1 MPFAYCKISLHLPE
15 CHSLKQKRSVL
26 ATLMTKMRQ
35 LDISVIESAQQDSW
49 QFATLDLVLVAGS
62 QAILDQQLAEVEK
75 IITKHF
81 LQVQLL
87 NFSKESY
94 LS

>member
-1 MPFAYCKISLHLPE
+1 
-15 CHSLKQKRSVL
+15 
-26 ATLMTKMRQ
+26 MTKMRQ
-35 LDISVIESAQQDSW
+35 LNISMIESAQQDSW